1 MKQQIAKTRKIP
13 AFILLLSTAKWI
25 LGKRH
30 SKILIFASIIQII
43 VALLDVLFLALIGPF
58 VFFIS
63 AKNTLDDKFSILSFT
78 NLSGNKILFLIV
90 LVIFVK
96 NIAGLLI
103 QGLVLNSFATREAEV
118 GTALVQASLFSESNN
133 EQSLH
138 SSSLLQ
144 TITYTISNLFIVLF
158 RPIIGFISEL
168 ATVFAVIIALLF
180 INTEVAII
188 SVFYFSFFGFFMIR
202 FTSKKQQ
209 IFSENILDSGR
220 DSLRSFTE
228 IKLMSRELRLANK
241 DHGAL
246 QKLNQFRVKTAKLSA
261 ASTLLIISS
270 RYLFEIIFLFGI
282 SLVVIYS
289 QFFQENQDI
298 LPLVALLVA
307 AGYRILPSLHSISI
321 NVGNFRYSKA
331 LLESLNAMGNR
342 FNIRS
347 TDLTFTK
354 IRKLQDRKQ
363 FSGDLHL
370 ENIFYRYPI
379 SKKTIF
385 SNFNLIVSS
394 RTTLYVQGLSGAG
407 KTTLISL
414 ITGSL
419 SPQQGR
425 IYFFDRKQEVP
436 MDGTVNGIN
445 YLSQEVT
452 LLDESFA
459 YNIAMVELLENDF
472 PRLKEAAAK
481 AGILERIMQ
490 SPNGF
495 NTQVG
500 ENGALLSAGE
510 RQRLGIAR
518 SLFAQPA
525 LLILDEPTAN
535 LDAAA
540 EKLIWDTLGNLKG
553 QLTILIVSHR
563 VVPESVYDSVLK
575 LTRSR

>member
-1 MKQQIAKTRKIP
+1 
-13 AFILLLSTAKWI
+13 
-25 LGKRH
+25 
-30 SKILIFASIIQII
+30 
-43 VALLDVLFLALIGPF
+43 
-58 VFFIS
+58 
-63 AKNTLDDKFSILSFT
+63 
-78 NLSGNKILFLIV
+78 
-90 LVIFVK
+90 
-96 NIAGLLI
+96 
-103 QGLVLNSFATREAEV
+103 
-118 GTALVQASLFSESNN
+118 
-133 EQSLH
+133 
-138 SSSLLQ
+138 
-144 TITYTISNLFIVLF
+144 
-158 RPIIGFISEL
+158 
-168 ATVFAVIIALLF
+168 
-180 INTEVAII
+180 
-188 SVFYFSFFGFFMIR
+188 
-202 FTSKKQQ
+202 
-209 IFSENILDSGR
+209 
-220 DSLRSFTE
+220 
-228 IKLMSRELRLANK
+228 
-241 DHGAL
+241 
-246 QKLNQFRVKTAKLSA
+246 
-261 ASTLLIISS
+261 
-270 RYLFEIIFLFGI
+270 
-282 SLVVIYS
+282 
-289 QFFQENQDI
+289 
-298 LPLVALLVA
+298 VA

-347 TDLTFTK
+347 SDLSFTK

-425 IYFFDRKQEVP
+425 IYFFDGKQEIP

-445 YLSQEVT
+445 YLSQEVP

-490 SPNGF
+490 SPDGF